1 MGKPGVTVCMLHWR
15 GAYRSVSR
23 SARLRKARKISIF
36 FFFAR
41 VFVSVFLSFLL
52 LSSLRNSDKPS
63 GDKLIWV
70 YFTAALGFL
79 FFLKKSRRTTVLRE
93 VDSVFLLFLLES
105 FRESYSQDRHF

>member
-1 MGKPGVTVCMLHWR
+1 MLHWR

-36 FFFAR
+36 FFFVAR
-41 VFVSVFLSFLL
+41 LCFCFSFYLVVVL
-52 LSSLRNSDKPS
+52 PPHSDKPS

-70 YFTAALGFL
+70 YVTAALGFL
-79 FFLKKSRRTTVLRE
+79 LKSRRTTVLRE
-93 VDSVFLLFLLES
+93 VDGAFLLFLLES